1 MIFFV
6 NSCTDAAFNLA
17 LEEIIAEKADF
28 DIVMLWRNASAVI
41 VGRNQNTAAETDA
54 DFVRKNNIQVIR
66 RITGGGAVYHDLG
79 NVNYT
84 IAVSGRQTD
93 GDAFARNAGF
103 VTELLAQLGVDAHFS
118 GRNDILVGDRK
129 ISGSAKS
136 VLLNKTLF
144 HGTLLFD
151 VDMTVLSKVLTPS
164 KDKIAAKG
172 IKSVRSRVANLKE
185 FIPEMD
191 KEQFW
196 QTLQVITEKY
206 LQTTATPIPE
216 EFIAEAEKLAEAKY
230 RKWDWN
236 YGSAIKYAYCSR
248 KKFPCGEVE
257 IKFNVINNKIA
268 DFCING
274 DFFGDSS
281 VELLEKQFNDLRPQY
296 EVVSEKIPEMNL
308 SKFISGIKDEE
319 FLQLFDL

>member
-28 DIVMLWRNASAVI
+28 EAVMLWRNASAVI
-41 VGRNQNTAAETDA
+41 VGRNQNTAAEIDA
-54 DFVRKNNIQVIR
+54 DFVRQNNIQVIR

-79 NVNYT
+79 NINYT
-84 IAVSGRQTD
+84 IVAPGRQTD
-93 GDAFARNAGF
+93 EAAFARNAGF
-103 VTELLAQLGVDAHFS
+103 VTELLAQLGVEAHFS

-129 ISGSAKS
+129 VSGSAKS

-151 VDMTVLSKVLTPS
+151 TDINVLSKVLTPS
-164 KDKIAAKG
+164 ANKIASKG

-196 QTLQVITEKY
+196 QTLQKLTSNY
-206 LQTTATPIPE
+206 LQTVATPIPE
-216 EFIAEAEKLAEAKY
+216 EFIAEAEQLAESKY

-236 YGSAIKYAYCSR
+236 YGSVIKYAYNSR
-248 KKFPCGEVE
+248 KKFSCGEVE

-274 DFFGDSS
+274 DFFGDSPIGI
-281 VELLEKQFNDLRPQY
+281 LEKQFNDLCPQY
-296 EVVSEKIPEMNL
+296 EIIAQKIPEMNL
-308 SKFISGIKDEE
+308 NEFISGIKDEE